1 MKKLIL
7 IRHAKSDWGNIHQKD
22 FDRSLNARGLRDA
35 PFMAHILKEYVSQI
49 DKIISSPANRANTT
63 CNFFADE
70 FEYPKTNIEFDRG
83 IYEDG
88 QKTIL
93 SILGQLDNSI
103 NTVALFGHNPDI
115 TATATFL
122 AGERIDN
129 IPTCGIISINFD
141 FDDWTKVTKVN
152 GKKEFFLFP
161 KLYFKDAELD

>member
-22 FDRSLNARGLRDA
+22 FDRTLNARGMRDA
-35 PFMAHILKEYVSQI
+35 PFMAHILKEYVPHI
-49 DKIISSPANRANTT
+49 DKIISSPANRAKTT
-63 CNFFADE
+63 CNFFTEE
-70 FEYPKTNIEFDRG
+70 FEYPKENITYNQG

-93 SILGQLDNSI
+93 TILSQLDNSI
-103 NTVALFGHNPDI
+103 NTVCLFGHNPDI
-115 TATATFL
+115 TSTATYL
-122 AGERIDN
+122 SGERIDN

-141 FDDWTKVTKVN
+141 FDDWSQAPKVN